1 MKTILIFKNLININI
16 DSCFTSFNV
25 LNPLNNTIRLI
36 DFILVPIFLICLAY
50 TAVSMFKIYCLLRK
64 SPKKQSKWI
73 QERFPE
79 EEKEKNN
86 NQ

>member
-16 DSCFTSFNV
+16 DSSFTSFNV
-25 LNPLNNTIRLI
+25 LNPLTNTLKLS
-36 DFILVPIFLICLAY
+36 DWILVPIFLICLAY
-50 TAVSMFKIYCLLRK
+50 TAVSMFKLYCLLRK

-79 EEKEKNN
+79 EEKKNN
-86 NQ
+86 NNQ

>member
-16 DSCFTSFNV
+16 DSSFTSFNV
-25 LNPLNNTIRLI
+25 LNPLNNTIGLI

-50 TAVSMFKIYCLLRK
+50 TAVSMFKLYCLLRK

-79 EEKEKNN
+79 EEKKNN
-86 NQ
+86 NNQ

>member
-1 MKTILIFKNLININI
+1 
-16 DSCFTSFNV
+16 
-25 LNPLNNTIRLI
+25 
-36 DFILVPIFLICLAY
+36 
-50 TAVSMFKIYCLLRK
+50 MFKIYCLLRK
-64 SPKKQSKWI
+64 SQKKQSKWI